1 MSSFTTLTFR
11 LPWPPSVNSYWR
23 AIGRGRVILSA
34 KGRDYRLQSGRA
46 LEAQGVPCQR
56 IEDRL
61 VVSLLAQPPD
71 RRVRDLDNLLKPL
84 LDCLVTHAVIKDDG
98 QIDDLRVMRGERIRG
113 GQVWVL
119 MHPRAALPAAVSE
132 MRCGA
137 AGTLPACV

>member
-34 KGRDYRLQSGRA
+34 KGRAYRLASGAA
-46 LEAQGVPCQR
+46 LLEQGVPCQR

-71 RRVRDLDNLLKPL
+71 KRVRDLDNLLKPL

-98 QIDDLRVMRGERIRG
+98 QIDDLRVMRGERVAD

-119 MHPRAALPAAVSE
+119 MHPKQPLV
-132 MRCGA
+132 A
-137 AGTLPACV
+137 AGAEACAEPFKAPLACV